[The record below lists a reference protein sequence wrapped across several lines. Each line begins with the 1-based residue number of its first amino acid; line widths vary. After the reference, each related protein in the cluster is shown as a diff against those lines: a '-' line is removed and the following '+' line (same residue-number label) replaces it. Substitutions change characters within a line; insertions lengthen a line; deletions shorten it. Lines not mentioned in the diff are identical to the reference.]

1 MRPFSTLSLVQL
13 LVAATTAVASASSAV
28 SPPPS
33 TSITFQIG
41 VPSRVQEQEKES
53 AAVALLSSIPGWT
66 RATLESGDGRQ
77 YVSAPITAGGKLV
90 FSNVT
95 AGSYLGEVHCA
106 THIFSPLRVDVE
118 EEADPAA
125 TGAAKA
131 DSRLLVTRITETYR
145 GNDWANQGEV
155 VQRVLPVKVG
165 GAGAHDGVA
174 LTNTGPTFLV
184 APTVLQ
190 TKSYYSERSSFDVLS
205 LLKNPMILMAI
216 VALVMMVGM
225 PYMMDQ
231 MDPEMRAEFEERQKS
246 NPMNSLLGGGGG
258 GGRQAPPGANF
269 DMAAFLAGS
278 GKSDKKPGGGGAPR
292 K

>member
-1 MRPFSTLSLVQL
+1 MRPFSSLSLLQL
-13 LVAATTAVASASSAV
+13 LLAATTATASSSVV

-41 VPSRVQEQEKES
+41 VPSRVQEQDKES

-90 FSNVT
+90 FANVT
-95 AGSYLGEVHCA
+95 AGSYLGEVHCS

-118 EEADPAA
+118 EEGTAA
-125 TGAAKA
+125 T
-131 DSRLLVTRITETYR
+131 DSDANLLVTRITETYR

-155 VQRVLPVKVG
+155 LQRVLPVKVG
-165 GAGAHDGVA
+165 GASAHSGVS
-174 LTNTGPTFLV
+174 LTSTGPTFLV
-184 APTVLQ
+184 APLVLQ

-231 MDPEMRAEFEERQKS
+231 SKFPTNTPIHYYNEPILTVPSGPRDARRVRGAPKVEPDEQHPRR
-246 NPMNSLLGGGGG
+246 
-258 GGRQAPPGANF
+258 RRRRWPPGCTRQQ
-269 DMAAFLAGS
+269 L
-278 GKSDKKPGGGGAPR
+278 
-292 K
+292 